1 MHKRVKVC
9 IRVRPDAKTN
19 GSSGV
24 LVNQQEQTIS
34 VITNAANGN
43 STCFHFDQV
52 LDAKVDQAGVFQAAA
67 SEIVESV
74 LSGYNGT
81 IMAYGQT
88 GAGKTFTMSGG
99 KQKFEDRGICARSI
113 SSIFQQIQRDAE
125 HSYVVRVSYVEVY
138 NENLYDLLDFNEH
151 QHAPSASSGV
161 HHPNNNTKG
170 DLVIQENDKGQTFI
184 KGLTRPLVK
193 SEEDAFDLLFQDE
206 TNRTI
211 AEHCL
216 NASSTRSHCI
226 STIYLEK
233 TKSSLAAGLC
243 GDAQELQNMDVV
255 VYSKLN
261 LVDLAGSE
269 RMKKTGVSGTMLK
282 EASHINKSL
291 TFLEQV
297 VIALGDKKRQ
307 HIPYRQTTLTNLLK
321 DSLGGNCRMLL
332 MACVWPNEAHNDQSL
347 ATLKFATRMM
357 RVKTSAIINMS
368 QSGSMKNGTGGS
380 SVSSQF
386 IEKYI
391 HEIKRLKEELAVYDT
406 LNGKSHVDYD
416 THTITS
422 PVRQS
427 VYKEQVRSFLRDPT
441 AHPLPVLNL
450 LQIQQLFLAFRDINL
465 ENQHLTRS
473 EPMPR
478 TQNSVNVLKAGGG
491 VRESKMVNQLRSLR
505 ATSPPDS
512 ASSTSSIRG
521 SGNANHSIKLPLV
534 MPISSPE
541 THEIEEQQMHT
552 KSENDSTHL
561 PPIVQ
566 PSNNNVEHSSPTM
579 SDKALF
585 EMFKNQENPKPESLL
600 DLDVAKTNLR
610 LAKSAFAH
618 CGLEVNK
625 LKIEIDGLSL
635 KLQALRSAEDDGD
648 AQASRDGDQVQAA
661 QAVSSANNEQFM
673 LVMQLK
679 DAKKRYREKFDTFQE
694 KKAEIA
700 YLTKIKDQML
710 QQLTREFETWKQ
722 QQGGYVH
729 Q

>member
-9 IRVRPDAKTN
+9 IRVRPDTKTS
-19 GSSGV
+19 GSSSV
-24 LVNQQEQTIS
+24 VVNQQEQVNIVVQTIS
-34 VITNAANGN
+34 VVTNTANGN
-43 STCFHFDQV
+43 GTCFQFDQV

-67 SEIVESV
+67 SGIVESV

-125 HSYVVRVSYVEVY
+125 HSYAVRVSYVEVY

-151 QHAPSASSGV
+151 TTSVSSGGV
-161 HHPNNNTKG
+161 HHPNNNGKE

-193 SEEDAFDLLFQDE
+193 SEEDAFDLLFQGE

-216 NASSTRSHCI
+216 NASSTRSHCTF
-226 STIYLEK
+226 TIYLEK

-243 GDAQELQNMDVV
+243 DDAQELQNMDVV

-321 DSLGGNCRMLL
+321 DSLGGNCRTLL

-368 QSGSMKNGTGGS
+368 QNGSMKNGAAGS
-380 SVSSQF
+380 AVSSQLV
-386 IEKYI
+386 EKYI
-391 HEIKRLKEELAVYDT
+391 QEIKYLKEELAMYDT
-406 LNGKSHVDYD
+406 LHGKSQVDYD

-422 PVRQS
+422 PARQS
-427 VYKEQVRSFLRDPT
+427 VYKEQVRGFLRDPM
-441 AHPLPVLNL
+441 AHPLPILNL
-450 LQIQQLFLAFRDINL
+450 LQIQQLFLVFRDIYL
-465 ENQHLTRS
+465 ENQQLARN

-478 TQNSVNVLKAGGG
+478 IRSSVTKAGGG
-491 VRESKMVNQLRSLR
+491 VRDSKMVSQLRSLR
-505 ATSPPDS
+505 VTSPPDS
-512 ASSTSSIRG
+512 ASSTCSMRG
-521 SGNANHSIKLPLV
+521 SGIAHHSTKLPLV
-534 MPISSPE
+534 TPPE
-541 THEIEEQQMHT
+541 THESEELQTHT
-552 KSENDSTHL
+552 KSRDESTYL
-561 PPIVQ
+561 PSIVQ
-566 PSNNNVEHSSPTM
+566 PSNNNIEHSSPTL

-610 LAKSAFAH
+610 LARAAFAQ

-625 LKIEIDGLSL
+625 LKFEIDGLSL
-635 KLQALRSAEDDGD
+635 KLQALRSVEGDEDV
-648 AQASRDGDQVQAA
+648 QSSRDGDQVQAA
-661 QAVSSANNEQFM
+661 PSANNEQFF

-679 DAKKRYREKFDTFQE
+679 DAKKRYRDNFDTFQE
-694 KKAEIA
+694 KKAEVT

-722 QQGGYVH
+722 QQGSGCAR